1 MSRIPHHVTANVVS
15 TKTGWT
21 WTAVSKDGCAN
32 MTNRI
37 PLIDRS
43 GTAKTEAEGWAK
55 VMEAVVSVYGKE
67 VK

>member
-1 MSRIPHHVTANVVS
+1 MTRIPHHVTANVVS

-21 WTAVSKDGCAN
+21 WWAVSKNGLDN
-32 MTNRI
+32 ITNHV

-67 VK
+67 PK